1 MTTKQLINEVKQ
13 IINNL
18 TPSNKKKFYA
28 YVVEIRKTINYP
40 ETYQICQ
47 DLMKTL
53 YKRTVCYPW
62 EITECFERLI
72 QKYGQLI
79 KDIRFSN
86 GHKAG
91 RRTKVLAFVYLFNL
105 LEMHKE
111 FTKDKY
117 EF

>member
-72 QKYGQLI
+72 KKTLLMMSPI
-79 KDIRFSN
+79 KNSEVVKRII
-86 GHKAG
+86 
-91 RRTKVLAFVYLFNL
+91 
-105 LEMHKE
+105 
-111 FTKDKY
+111 
-117 EF
+117 